1 MTRETKAM
9 INFKI
14 LTVTLIASFSIL
26 ASSISQA
33 QLAQPIIRYDT
44 IHHAQKAYYGMVVS
58 QQELASVVGR
68 DILQAGGNAVDAAV
82 AMGFALAVTLPRA
95 GNIGGSGFMLVHIAS
110 ENRTIALD
118 YRSIG
123 PPSVSDDENRTPSG
137 EIDWD
142 KLTFG
147 PTAAAIPGT
156 VAGLYEAW
164 KRFGSRPWAELLQ
177 PAYELA
183 YNGFPVSTDLNFALE
198 LAGQVLAVTP
208 ASAAIYIRPDGYA
221 WQPGQLLI
229 QKDLAWSIQQI
240 QKGGADAF
248 YKGEVAQKIIKAFQ
262 ESGRQ
267 ITPADLAA
275 YRVRERDPVST
286 TYRGKQIVSM
296 PPSSAGGITLI
307 QMLNILQNFNVGK
320 MGAGS
325 AKHLHLL
332 AEVMKRANANRRT
345 YIGDPDF
352 VDVPIDG
359 FISPA
364 LGKDMAKKINM
375 SKAAKVK
382 HIDPEPVADYESRDT
397 THFSVMDA
405 QGNAVS
411 NTYTLGYSFGSGW
424 VAEGTGI
431 LFDNQMRNFYI
442 SNYEDGLAG
451 YAPGKR
457 MLSTMTP
464 TLVLDE
470 EGQIFIVTG
479 TPGGGRIINTILQLL
494 VNVIDFDMN
503 IAEATHR
510 PRIQQGWNSQT
521 LRLEDGFSPD
531 TIEILE
537 KMGHEVIFEETMGST
552 QSILFADKKF
562 YGSADSRR
570 PNATALGVIY
580 PPELGLKKAASGN

>member
-1 MTRETKAM
+1 MNKLKA
-9 INFKI
+9 II
-14 LTVTLIASFSIL
+14 ATLITSL
-26 ASSISQA
+26 AFVTSPTSQA

-95 GNIGGSGFMLVHIAS
+95 GNIGGGGFMLVHIAE
-110 ENRTIALD
+110 ENKTIALD
-118 YRSIG
+118 YRSMG
-123 PPSVSDDENRTPSG
+123 PPSVSDADNRTPSG

-147 PTAAAIPGT
+147 PAASAIPGT

-164 KRFGSRPWAELLQ
+164 KRYGSKSWEELLQ
-177 PAYELA
+177 PAYDLA
-183 YNGFPVSTDLNFALE
+183 FDGFPVSTDLNFALE
-198 LAGQVLAVTP
+198 LAGKVLAATP
-208 ASAAIYIRPDGYA
+208 ASAAVYIRPDGNA
-221 WQPGQLLI
+221 WQPGQLLV
-229 QKDLAWSIQQI
+229 QKDLANSIQLI
-240 QKGGADAF
+240 QKGGAEAF
-248 YKGEVAQKIIKAFQ
+248 YKGDLAQKIVKAFQ

-267 ITPADLAA
+267 ITLEDMAA
-275 YRVRERDPVST
+275 YLVRERDPVST
-286 TYRGKQIVSM
+286 TYRGKKIISM
-296 PPSSAGGITLI
+296 PPSSAGGLTLI
-307 QMLNILQNFNVGK
+307 QMFNMLSNFDVGK
-320 MGAGS
+320 MKAGS
-325 AKHLHLL
+325 ARHLHLL
-332 AEVMKRANANRRT
+332 AEVMKRAAANRRA

-352 VDVPIDG
+352 VDVPIEAY
-359 FISPA
+359 ISKELA
-364 LGKDMAKKINM
+364 DSMAASINM
-375 SKAAKVK
+375 LKAAKVED
-382 HIDPEPVADYESRDT
+382 IGPAPMGGPESRDT
-397 THFSVMDA
+397 THYSVMD
-405 QGNAVS
+405 QHGNAVS

-442 SNYEDGLAG
+442 SNYENGPAG

-457 MLSTMTP
+457 MISTMTP
-464 TLVLDE
+464 TIVLDE
-470 EGQIFIVTG
+470 NDQLFIVTG

-531 TIEILE
+531 TIDILA
-537 KMGHEVIFEETMGST
+537 KMGHEVVFEDTMGST
-552 QSILFADKKF
+552 QSILFKDKKF

-570 PNATALGVIY
+570 PNARALGIIY
-580 PPELGLKKAASGN
+580 PPRAALQKVSSGN